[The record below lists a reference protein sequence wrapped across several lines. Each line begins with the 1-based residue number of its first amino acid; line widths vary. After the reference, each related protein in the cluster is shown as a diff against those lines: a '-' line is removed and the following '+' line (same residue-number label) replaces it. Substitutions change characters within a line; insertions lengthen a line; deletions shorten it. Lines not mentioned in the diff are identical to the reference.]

1 MARMSHATPPRPD
14 AATAAAPKPLDGVR
28 VIELTQ
34 VMAGP
39 TCGLMLADL
48 GADVIKVERH
58 PHGDDT
64 RAFGGGG
71 AHGITQPF
79 VMMNRNKRGVR
90 LNLREASGREQLA
103 QLLDG
108 ADVLLENHRPGTLAK
123 FGFSYE
129 AVHARWPRVIY
140 ASITGWGGVGPFG
153 QEGGYDMI
161 AQAFA
166 GIMSV
171 TGTGDGKPVRPGP
184 SLADVNAGLLATVG
198 ILAALRQRETSGTG
212 QLVQT
217 SLLEAALQQQYWY
230 ASVFFETGKT
240 PPPAGSAHPL
250 SAPYQ
255 AFRAADGYLVI
266 GGGNQANWERVAQ
279 VLGHP
284 EWVHDPRFVDNTSRK
299 RHDAELAALI
309 EAVLADQPVAHWL
322 ERLRAADVPA
332 GPVNDLPTAL
342 DNPQTAALG
351 MVQAVRHPQAGEAR
365 VLGLP
370 LRFSSFDARS
380 SRPAPLLG
388 EHNDEVLGDART
400 ARTHGR
406 T

>member
-1 MARMSHATPPRPD
+1 MS
-14 AATAAAPKPLDGVR
+14 KPLGGVR
-28 VIELTQ
+28 VIEMTQ

-71 AHGITQPF
+71 AHGMTAPF
-79 VMMNRNKRGVR
+79 VMMNRNKRGVVLDLRRESDRESLWR
-90 LNLREASGREQLA
+90 LLA
-103 QLLDG
+103 D
-108 ADVLLENHRPGTLAK
+108 ADVLLENYRPGTLEK
-123 FGFSYE
+123 FGFGYDT
-129 AVHARWPRVIY
+129 VHARLPPLVY

-166 GIMSV
+166 GIMTV
-171 TGTGDGKPVRPGP
+171 TGSGDGKPVRPGP

-198 ILAALRQRETSGTG
+198 ILAALRQRDATG
-212 QLVQT
+212 EGQRVQT
-217 SLLEAALQQQYWY
+217 SLLEAALQQLYWY
-230 ASVFFETGKT
+230 AAVYFETGKT
-240 PPPAGSAHPL
+240 PKASGSAHPL

-284 EWVHDPRFVDNTSRK
+284 EWVADPRFASNAERK
-299 RHDAELAALI
+299 RHDAELAELI
-309 EAVLADQPVAHWL
+309 EGVLAAHPVQTWL

-332 GPVNDLPTAL
+332 GPVNDIPTAL
-342 DNPQTAALG
+342 FNPQTDALG
-351 MVQAVRHPQAGEAR
+351 LVQTINQTADQPGGGPAR

-370 LRFSSFDARS
+370 LRMSAFSARIE
-380 SRPAPLLG
+380 RPAPLLG
-388 EHNDEVLGDART
+388 QHNAELLKTPDAG
-400 ARTHGR
+400 A
-406 T
+406 

>member
-1 MARMSHATPPRPD
+1 MS
-14 AATAAAPKPLDGVR
+14 KPLGGVR
-28 VIELTQ
+28 VIEMTQ

-71 AHGITQPF
+71 AHGMTAPF
-79 VMMNRNKRGVR
+79 VMMNRNKRGVVLDLRRESDRESLWR
-90 LNLREASGREQLA
+90 LLA
-103 QLLDG
+103 D
-108 ADVLLENHRPGTLAK
+108 ADVLLENYRPGTLEK
-123 FGFSYE
+123 FGFGYDT
-129 AVHARWPRVIY
+129 VHARLPRLVY

-166 GIMSV
+166 GIMTV
-171 TGTGDGKPVRPGP
+171 TGSGDGKPVRPGP

-198 ILAALRQRETSGTG
+198 ILAALRQRDATG
-212 QLVQT
+212 EGQRVQT
-217 SLLEAALQQQYWY
+217 SLLEAALQQLYWY
-230 ASVFFETGKT
+230 AAVYFETGKT
-240 PPPAGSAHPL
+240 PKASGSAHPL

-284 EWVHDPRFVDNTSRK
+284 EWVADPRFASNAERK
-299 RHDAELAALI
+299 RHDAELAELI
-309 EAVLADQPVAHWL
+309 EGVLAAHPVQTWL

-332 GPVNDLPTAL
+332 GPVNDIPTAL
-342 DNPQTAALG
+342 FNPQTDALG
-351 MVQAVRHPQAGEAR
+351 LVQTINQTADQPGGGPAR

-370 LRFSSFDARS
+370 LRMSAFSAGIE
-380 SRPAPLLG
+380 RPAPLLG
-388 EHNDEVLGDART
+388 QHNAELLKTPDAG
-400 ARTHGR
+400 A
-406 T
+406 

>member
-1 MARMSHATPPRPD
+1 MNTSAKS
-14 AATAAAPKPLDGVR
+14 KPLGGVR
-28 VIELTQ
+28 VIEMTQ

-71 AHGITQPF
+71 AHGMTAPF
-79 VMMNRNKRGVR
+79 VMMNRNKRGVVLDLRRESDRESLWR
-90 LNLREASGREQLA
+90 LLA
-103 QLLDG
+103 D
-108 ADVLLENHRPGTLAK
+108 ADVLLENYRPGTLEK
-123 FGFSYE
+123 FGFGYDT
-129 AVHARWPRVIY
+129 VHARLPRLVY

-166 GIMSV
+166 GIMTV
-171 TGTGDGKPVRPGP
+171 TGSGDGKPVRPGP

-198 ILAALRQRETSGTG
+198 ILAALRQRDATG
-212 QLVQT
+212 EGQRVQT
-217 SLLEAALQQQYWY
+217 SLLEAALQQLYWY
-230 ASVFFETGKT
+230 AAVYFETGKT
-240 PPPAGSAHPL
+240 PKASGSAHPL

-284 EWVHDPRFVDNTSRK
+284 EWVADPRFASNAERK
-299 RHDAELAALI
+299 RHDAELAELI
-309 EAVLADQPVAHWL
+309 EGVLAAHPVQTWL

-332 GPVNDLPTAL
+332 GPVNDIPTAL
-342 DNPQTAALG
+342 FNPQTDALG
-351 MVQAVRHPQAGEAR
+351 LVQTINQTADQPGGGPAR

-370 LRFSSFDARS
+370 LRMSAFSAGIE
-380 SRPAPLLG
+380 RPAPLLG
-388 EHNDEVLGDART
+388 QHNAELLKTPDAG
-400 ARTHGR
+400 A
-406 T
+406 

>member
-1 MARMSHATPPRPD
+1 MS
-14 AATAAAPKPLDGVR
+14 KPLGGVR
-28 VIELTQ
+28 VIEMTQ

-71 AHGITQPF
+71 AHGMTAPF
-79 VMMNRNKRGVR
+79 VMMNRNKRGVVLDLRRESDRESLWR
-90 LNLREASGREQLA
+90 LLA
-103 QLLDG
+103 D
-108 ADVLLENHRPGTLAK
+108 ADVLLENYRPGTLEK
-123 FGFSYE
+123 FGFGYDT
-129 AVHARWPRVIY
+129 VHARLPRLVY

-166 GIMSV
+166 GIMTV
-171 TGTGDGKPVRPGP
+171 TGSGDGKPVRPGP

-198 ILAALRQRETSGTG
+198 ILAALRQRDATG
-212 QLVQT
+212 EGQRVQT
-217 SLLEAALQQQYWY
+217 SLLEAALQQLYWY
-230 ASVFFETGKT
+230 AAVYFETGKT
-240 PPPAGSAHPL
+240 PKASGSAHPL

-284 EWVHDPRFVDNTSRK
+284 EWVADPRFASNAERK
-299 RHDAELAALI
+299 RHDAELAELI
-309 EAVLADQPVAHWL
+309 EGVLAAHPVQTWL

-332 GPVNDLPTAL
+332 GPVNDISTAL
-342 DNPQTAALG
+342 FNPQTDALG
-351 MVQAVRHPQAGEAR
+351 LVQTINQTADQPGGGPAR

-370 LRFSSFDARS
+370 LRMSAFSAGIE
-380 SRPAPLLG
+380 RPAPLLG
-388 EHNDEVLGDART
+388 QHNAELLKTPDAG
-400 ARTHGR
+400 A
-406 T
+406 

>member
-1 MARMSHATPPRPD
+1 MS
-14 AATAAAPKPLDGVR
+14 KPLGGVR
-28 VIELTQ
+28 VIEMTQ

-71 AHGITQPF
+71 AHGMTAPF
-79 VMMNRNKRGVR
+79 VMMNRNKRGVVLDLRRESDRESLWR
-90 LNLREASGREQLA
+90 LLA
-103 QLLDG
+103 D
-108 ADVLLENHRPGTLAK
+108 ADVLLENYRPGTLEK
-123 FGFSYE
+123 FGFGYDT
-129 AVHARWPRVIY
+129 VHARLPRLVY

-166 GIMSV
+166 GIMTV
-171 TGTGDGKPVRPGP
+171 TGSGDGKPVRPGP

-198 ILAALRQRETSGTG
+198 ILAALRQRDATG
-212 QLVQT
+212 EGQRVQT
-217 SLLEAALQQQYWY
+217 SLLEAALQQLYWY
-230 ASVFFETGKT
+230 AAVYFETGKT
-240 PPPAGSAHPL
+240 PKASGSAHPL

-284 EWVHDPRFVDNTSRK
+284 EWVADPRFASNAERK
-299 RHDAELAALI
+299 RHDAELAELI
-309 EAVLADQPVAHWL
+309 EGVLAAHPVQTWL

-332 GPVNDLPTAL
+332 GPVNDIPTAL
-342 DNPQTAALG
+342 FNPQTDALG
-351 MVQAVRHPQAGEAR
+351 LVQTINQTADQPGGGPAR

-370 LRFSSFDARS
+370 LRMSAFSARIE
-380 SRPAPLLG
+380 RPAPLLG
-388 EHNDEVLGDART
+388 QHNAELLKTPDAG
-400 ARTHGR
+400 A
-406 T
+406 

>member
-1 MARMSHATPPRPD
+1 MNTSANS
-14 AATAAAPKPLDGVR
+14 KPLGGVR
-28 VIELTQ
+28 VIEMTQ

-71 AHGITQPF
+71 AHGMTAPF
-79 VMMNRNKRGVR
+79 VMMNRNKRGVV
-90 LNLREASGREQLA
+90 LDLRRDTDRESLW
-103 QLLDG
+103 QLLAD
-108 ADVLLENHRPGTLAK
+108 ADVLLENYRPGTLEK
-123 FGFSYE
+123 FGFGYDT
-129 AVHARWPRVIY
+129 VHARLPRLVY

-166 GIMSV
+166 GIMTV
-171 TGTGDGKPVRPGP
+171 TGSGDGKPVRPGP

-198 ILAALRQRETSGTG
+198 ILAALRQRDASGEG
-212 QLVQT
+212 QRVQT
-217 SLLEAALQQQYWY
+217 SLLEAALQQLYWY
-230 ASVFFETGKT
+230 AAVYFETGKT
-240 PPPAGSAHPL
+240 PQASGSAHPL

-255 AFRAADGYLVI
+255 AFRASDGYLVI

-284 EWVHDPRFVDNTSRK
+284 EWVADPRFASNAERK

-309 EAVLADQPVAHWL
+309 EDVLAAHPVKTWL

-332 GPVNDLPTAL
+332 GPVNDIPTAL
-342 DNPQTAALG
+342 FNPQTDALG
-351 MVQAVRHPQAGEAR
+351 MVQTIEQGETGPAR

-370 LRFSSFDARS
+370 LRMSAFAAGIE
-380 SRPAPLLG
+380 RPAPTLGQHNAELLKTPG
-388 EHNDEVLGDART
+388 SGA
-400 ARTHGR
+400 
-406 T
+406 

>member
-1 MARMSHATPPRPD
+1 MS
-14 AATAAAPKPLDGVR
+14 KPLGGVR
-28 VIELTQ
+28 VIEMTQ

-71 AHGITQPF
+71 AHGMTAPF
-79 VMMNRNKRGVR
+79 VMMNRNKRGVVLDLRRESDRASLWR
-90 LNLREASGREQLA
+90 LLA
-103 QLLDG
+103 D
-108 ADVLLENHRPGTLAK
+108 ADVLLENYRPGTLEK
-123 FGFSYE
+123 FGFGYDT
-129 AVHARWPRVIY
+129 VHARLPRLVY

-166 GIMSV
+166 GIMTV
-171 TGTGDGKPVRPGP
+171 TGSGDGKPVRPGP

-198 ILAALRQRETSGTG
+198 ILAALRQRDATG
-212 QLVQT
+212 EGQRVQT
-217 SLLEAALQQQYWY
+217 SLLEAALQQLYWY
-230 ASVFFETGKT
+230 AAVYFETGKT
-240 PPPAGSAHPL
+240 PKASGSAHPL

-284 EWVHDPRFVDNTSRK
+284 EWVADPRFASNAERK
-299 RHDAELAALI
+299 RHDAELAELI
-309 EAVLADQPVAHWL
+309 EGVLAAHPVQTWL

-332 GPVNDLPTAL
+332 GPVNDIPTAL
-342 DNPQTAALG
+342 FNPQTDALG
-351 MVQAVRHPQAGEAR
+351 LVQTINQTADQPGGGPAR

-370 LRFSSFDARS
+370 LRMSAFSARIE
-380 SRPAPLLG
+380 RPAPLLG
-388 EHNDEVLGDART
+388 QHNAELLKTPDAG
-400 ARTHGR
+400 A
-406 T
+406 

>member
-1 MARMSHATPPRPD
+1 MNTSANS
-14 AATAAAPKPLDGVR
+14 KPLGGVR
-28 VIELTQ
+28 VIEMTQ

-71 AHGITQPF
+71 AHGMTAPF
-79 VMMNRNKRGVR
+79 VMMNRNKRGVV
-90 LNLREASGREQLA
+90 LDLRRDTDRESLW
-103 QLLDG
+103 QLLAD
-108 ADVLLENHRPGTLAK
+108 ADVLLENYRPGTLEK
-123 FGFSYE
+123 FGFGYDT
-129 AVHARWPRVIY
+129 VHARLPRLVY

-166 GIMSV
+166 GIMTV
-171 TGTGDGKPVRPGP
+171 TGSGDGKPVRPGP

-198 ILAALRQRETSGTG
+198 ILAALRQRDASGEG
-212 QLVQT
+212 QRVQT
-217 SLLEAALQQQYWY
+217 SLLEAALQQLYWY
-230 ASVFFETGKT
+230 AAVYFETGKT
-240 PPPAGSAHPL
+240 PQASGSAHPL

-284 EWVHDPRFVDNTSRK
+284 EWVADPRFASNAERK

-309 EAVLADQPVAHWL
+309 EGVLAAHPVQTWL

-332 GPVNDLPTAL
+332 GPVNDIPTAL
-342 DNPQTAALG
+342 FNPQTDALG
-351 MVQAVRHPQAGEAR
+351 MVQTIEQGETGPAR

-370 LRFSSFDARS
+370 LRMSAFAAGIE
-380 SRPAPLLG
+380 RPAPTLGQHNAELLKTPG
-388 EHNDEVLGDART
+388 SGA
-400 ARTHGR
+400 
-406 T
+406 

>member
-1 MARMSHATPPRPD
+1 MNTSANS
-14 AATAAAPKPLDGVR
+14 KPLGGVR
-28 VIELTQ
+28 VIEMTQ

-71 AHGITQPF
+71 AHGMTAPF
-79 VMMNRNKRGVR
+79 VMMNRNKRGVV
-90 LNLREASGREQLA
+90 LDLRRDTDRESLW
-103 QLLDG
+103 QLLAD
-108 ADVLLENHRPGTLAK
+108 ADVLLENYRPGTLEK
-123 FGFSYE
+123 FGFGYDT
-129 AVHARWPRVIY
+129 VHARLPRLVY

-166 GIMSV
+166 GIMTV
-171 TGTGDGKPVRPGP
+171 TGSGDGKPVRPGP

-198 ILAALRQRETSGTG
+198 ILAALRQRDASGEG
-212 QLVQT
+212 QRVQT
-217 SLLEAALQQQYWY
+217 SLLEAALQQLYWY
-230 ASVFFETGKT
+230 AAVYFETGKT
-240 PPPAGSAHPL
+240 PQASGSAHPL

-255 AFRAADGYLVI
+255 AFRASDGYLVI

-284 EWVHDPRFVDNTSRK
+284 EWVADPRFASNAERK
-299 RHDAELAALI
+299 RHDTELAELI
-309 EAVLADQPVAHWL
+309 EGVLAAHPVQTWL

-332 GPVNDLPTAL
+332 GPVNDIPTAL
-342 DNPQTAALG
+342 FNPQTDALG
-351 MVQAVRHPQAGEAR
+351 LVQTINQTADQPGGGPAR

-370 LRFSSFDARS
+370 LRMSAFSAGIE
-380 SRPAPLLG
+380 RPAPLLG
-388 EHNDEVLGDART
+388 QHNAELLKTPDAG
-400 ARTHGR
+400 A
-406 T
+406 